1 MIGHGAKFGRKK
13 EAAIAALLTQRTSED
28 AARSIGIAP
37 ATLRRWQKEPEFD
50 AAFRAAKVTACRQTI
65 ARMHQLSGAAVS
77 TLGKVMLDAAT
88 PPATKVCGQYLESHR
103 QGDRDRRNRCPPER
117 TGGGSRGEQRRE
129 AEMTRLQRR
138 LKRLEGM
145 LTDPRASCRTGRS
158 GSNTGTGSITFT

>member
-50 AAFRAAKVTACRQTI
+50 AAFRAAKVAAYRQTI

-88 PPATKVCGQYLESHR
+88 PPATKVRAADSILNHTAKAIEIEEI
-103 QGDRDRRNRCPPER
+103 D
-117 TGGGSRGEQRRE
+117 
-129 AEMTRLQRR
+129 AR
-138 LKRLEGM
+138 LKELEAAAEANK
-145 LTDPRASCRTGRS
+145 DGRRR
-158 GSNTGTGSITFT
+158 

>member
-1 MIGHGAKFGRKK
+1 MTGHGAKFGRKK

-50 AAFRAAKVTACRQTI
+50 AAFRAAKVTSYRQTI

-88 PPATKVCGQYLESHR
+88 PPATKVRAADSILNHTAKAIEIEEI
-103 QGDRDRRNRCPPER
+103 D
-117 TGGGSRGEQRRE
+117 
-129 AEMTRLQRR
+129 AR
-138 LKRLEGM
+138 LKELEAAAEANK
-145 LTDPRASCRTGRS
+145 DGRRR
-158 GSNTGTGSITFT
+158 